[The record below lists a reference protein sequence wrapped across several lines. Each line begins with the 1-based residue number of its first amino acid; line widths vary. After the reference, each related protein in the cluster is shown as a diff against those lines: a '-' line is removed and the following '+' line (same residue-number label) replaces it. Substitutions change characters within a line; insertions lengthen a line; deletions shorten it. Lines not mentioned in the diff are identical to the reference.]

1 MTGNDTEMT
10 FLKKSGDPD
19 VRIRLGLLF
28 LALASLAKWFLP
40 GAILQSEDL
49 SDGITGLLYGLSIGF
64 MLIGIRSKQRSC
76 GMRDD

>member
-1 MTGNDTEMT
+1 MKGVDTAMT
-10 FLKKSGDPD
+10 FLKKSKDPD
-19 VRIRLGLLF
+19 VRIRLGLLC

-40 GAILQSEDL
+40 GGMLQSQDL

-76 GMRDD
+76 SMRDD